1 MTWRDYDM
9 IESQLKAKMRL
20 WTQPLRTNWGRRTFG
35 WEGHMVLK
43 GNKRVI
49 VAKRV

>member
-9 IESQLKAKMRL
+9 IESKMKAKMRL
-20 WTQPLRTNWGRRTFG
+20 WTHG

-43 GNKRVI
+43 GNERII